1 MVAPLVNTAIAVP
14 RQNTPGLKV
23 PKLLLNS
30 KQEIDLVMEMT

>member
-1 MVAPLVNTAIAVP
+1 MVAPLINPVIAVP
-14 RQNTPGLKV
+14 AQKTQGLKV